1 MKRITSI
8 SFARAATLV
17 LALLTTATAWAETV
31 KYIDTDGIEKT
42 ANATV
47 IDNDIL
53 MEGLADGGWYVVSND
68 IDYSNHIGINAGD
81 CSDIVNPVFTG
92 VTVSSTAAAS
102 ETEGSEWVDF
112 VGTYKPAA
120 IYESGTEKHNLYLG
134 TANTLYY
141 PTTSGFQVNACRAY
155 FVLKN
160 DLTAGEPADP
170 QQANVRAFTL
180 NFGDEDTAIKS
191 LSADAKDFSDGAAWY
206 TLDGRRLSGKPTK
219 SGIYVNGGRKVVIK

>member
-31 KYIDTDGIEKT
+31 KYIDADGIEKT

-53 MEGLADGGWYVVSND
+53 TEGLADGGWYVVSND

-120 IYESGTEKHNLYLG
+120 IYESGTEKHDLYLG
-134 TANTLYY
+134 TTNTLYW
-141 PTTSGFQVNACRAY
+141 PNATMTIGAQRAY
-155 FVLKN
+155 FQLNN
-160 DLTAGEPADP
+160 DITAGEPSDP
-170 QQANVRAFTL
+170 QSAGIRAFTL